1 MRPNLT
7 PLSGE
12 STLTP
17 TQTTLADCLLSW
29 NAGRGLPVYAHPDL
43 FPERFSRREGHLEP
57 KGLPLTPDL
66 LRWQAD
72 LALLVVEPTVSG
84 VHEWLAC

>member
-7 PLSGE
+7 PLSGG

-29 NAGRGLPVYAHPDL
+29 NAGWGLSVYAHPDL